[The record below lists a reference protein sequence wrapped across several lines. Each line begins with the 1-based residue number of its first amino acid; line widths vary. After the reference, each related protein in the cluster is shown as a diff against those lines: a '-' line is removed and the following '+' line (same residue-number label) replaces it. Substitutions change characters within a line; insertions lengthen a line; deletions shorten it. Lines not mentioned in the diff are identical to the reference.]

1 MIQQHGLRQA
11 DSNKPPSELYHY
23 YLIYYLCKWNENSFR
38 NTHGRDV
45 KMDSR
50 ELLWILNNVLKLIRV
65 KLTVYIQ
72 YSGEILV

>member
-1 MIQQHGLRQA
+1 MGSDRLIQISRPQNYIIII
-11 DSNKPPSELYHY
+11 SFIICVK
-23 YLIYYLCKWNENSFR
+23 KFR

-45 KMDSR
+45 KMGSH